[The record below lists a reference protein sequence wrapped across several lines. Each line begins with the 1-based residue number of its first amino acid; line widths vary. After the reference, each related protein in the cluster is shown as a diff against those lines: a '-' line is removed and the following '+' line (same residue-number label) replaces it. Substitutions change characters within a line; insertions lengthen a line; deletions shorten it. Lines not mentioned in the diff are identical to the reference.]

1 MSGYTNFAVVGAGD
15 IGRYI
20 VEQLLKDKAAGT
32 VKEVVVLTRQ
42 VKNSSN
48 NYVTRYVLNT
58 PLAVD
63 FQGSKTTF
71 QGDAKVIQVDY
82 SNDESIKH
90 ALTGVDV
97 IISTIS
103 GKALDVQA
111 EIAAVA
117 KEVNVKLF
125 VPSEFA
131 GVSEGEP
138 EGIRRAKLN
147 VLDQLKALGMP
158 YAAFYTGLF
167 PDYIW
172 AS

>member
-1 MSGYTNFAVVGAGD
+1 M
-15 IGRYI
+15 
-20 VEQLLKDKAAGT
+20 
-32 VKEVVVLTRQ
+32 
-42 VKNSSN
+42 
-48 NYVTRYVLNT
+48 
-58 PLAVD
+58 
-63 FQGSKTTF
+63 
-71 QGDAKVIQVDY
+71 IQVDY
-82 SNDESIKH
+82 SNGESIKH

-111 EIAAVA
+111 KIAVVA

-158 YAAFYTGLF
+158 YAVFYTGLF
-167 PDYIW
+167 SDYIW